1 MFTYSRTICD
11 SLIVN
16 HRVSKEMRG
25 QNSCCCPSS
34 DEGIASSASSNASYA
49 SNCDHECVEI
59 VVPEFDFLI
68 GSRLF
73 ELYLALQKFYA
84 IGKDF
89 SLPTSGTDSTK
100 VSGLFLSLFVKSVAY
115 CDKQYDLSILL

>member
-1 MFTYSRTICD
+1 MLTYSRTICD

-16 HRVSKEMRG
+16 HRVSKETRG

-34 DEGIASSASSNASYA
+34 DEGISSSASSNASYA

-84 IGKDF
+84 IGKEF
-89 SLPTSGTDSTK
+89 SLPTSGGKYSFQ
-100 VSGLFLSLFVKSVAY
+100 VFGFFRILSRAL
-115 CDKQYDLSILL
+115 CTTILINH

>member
-1 MFTYSRTICD
+1 MFTYFRTICD

-34 DEGIASSASSNASYA
+34 DEGISSSASSNASYA

-89 SLPTSGTDSTK
+89 SLPTSGTNSTYLLVWK
-100 VSGLFLSLFVKSVAY
+100 VKILGLSEQTHKIFK
-115 CDKQYDLSILL
+115 K